1 LPEINEFSA
10 YLPAKGKFNNTSH
23 ERREI
28 FEKIA
33 NNVPSCV
40 TAFPFMAI
48 ESETGLNEGIDG
60 ILGLGPNAENGP
72 NYLFALKYYDKIKDT
87 VISFSLGYDN

>member
-1 LPEINEFSA
+1 MSLKEKLNS
-10 YLPAKGKFNNTSH
+10 TSH
-23 ERREI
+23 ERRDV

-33 NNVPSCV
+33 TTVPSCV

-72 NYLFALKYYDKIKDT
+72 NYLLALKYYDKIKDT